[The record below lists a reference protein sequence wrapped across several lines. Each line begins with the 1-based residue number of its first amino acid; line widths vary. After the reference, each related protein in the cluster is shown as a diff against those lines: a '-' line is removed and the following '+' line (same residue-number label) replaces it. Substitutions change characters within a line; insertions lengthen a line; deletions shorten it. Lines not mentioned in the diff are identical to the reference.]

1 MILNF
6 FSYRY
11 ANRNGNNLCST
22 LDQIS
27 ASFGHCGQFRPNCNF
42 RPEGVLPF
50 FFSFFNIRIF
60 FTITCKKILS
70 STDSI
75 LLHSIKYNLKI
86 HNNEVM
92 NTEREVRT
100 RRWTWIIFWTWGRL
114 LMKLQTFTYL
124 QFCST
129 KRVVEEVLRQRECCE
144 LKLKTQD
151 SSKYRVWTLGLE

>member
-1 MILNF
+1 MILNI
-6 FSYRY
+6 FSYDMQT
-11 ANRNGNNLCST
+11 GT
-22 LDQIS
+22 GIIS
-27 ASFGHCGQFRPNCNF
+27 IPPWIKFRLVSDIAVNFGRTVIFVRKEFC
-42 RPEGVLPF
+42 LF

-100 RRWTWIIFWTWGRL
+100 RRWTWIILWAWGRL

-129 KRVVEEVLRQRECCE
+129 KRVTEEVLRQRECCE
-144 LKLKTQD
+144 LKLKTQTHQ
-151 SSKYRVWTLGLE
+151 SKEFEH

>member
-1 MILNF
+1 MILNI
-6 FSYRY
+6 FSYDMQTGTGIISIPPWIKFRLVSDI
-11 ANRNGNNLCST
+11 AVNFGRNVIFVRNEFCLFI
-22 LDQIS
+22 L
-27 ASFGHCGQFRPNCNF
+27 
-42 RPEGVLPF
+42 F
-50 FFSFFNIRIF
+50 FIFSFFNIRIF
-60 FTITCKKILS
+60 FTITCKKFLS

-75 LLHSIKYNLKI
+75 LPHSIKYNLKI

-100 RRWTWIIFWTWGRL
+100 RRWTWIILWAWGRL

-151 SSKYRVWTLGLE
+151 SSK

>member
-1 MILNF
+1 MILNI

-22 LDQIS
+22 LDKIS
-27 ASFGHCGQFRPNCNF
+27 ASFGHCGQFRPKCNF
-42 RPEGVLPF
+42 RLEWFLPFFF

-100 RRWTWIIFWTWGRL
+100 RRWTWIIFWAWGRL
-114 LMKLQTFTYL
+114 LMKLQPSHIWNFAA
-124 QFCST
+124 
-129 KRVVEEVLRQRECCE
+129 QREWQ
-144 LKLKTQD
+144 KK
-151 SSKYRVWTLGLE
+151 SSGKESAVS